1 MYRIKKYMQEY
12 ILRKYNVL
20 FLLASLSF
28 RSNYVSLLHM
38 YMYLMLHKWVDD
50 ISTISFLRRYLI
62 VRLYRYMYLVLDEGS
77 FSIFMILFC
86 LLLSTLLCI
95 LMYLSCAY
103 DSYMS
108 SLFSNYDIAL
118 VRATTRSL
126 RAICRIVFV
135 GKEVQTWTSWKE
147 VHVLIIRLHTW
158 RFEQS
163 FHYNRTS
170 RMTYKRVEVNIIK
183 AYSSKKKYRT
193 SLT

>member
-1 MYRIKKYMQEY
+1 
-12 ILRKYNVL
+12 
-20 FLLASLSF
+20 
-28 RSNYVSLLHM
+28 
-38 YMYLMLHKWVDD
+38 MLHKCVDD
-50 ISTISFLRRYLI
+50 ISTISFLRRYVI
-62 VRLYRYMYLVLDEGS
+62 GRLYGYMYLVLDEGS
-77 FSIFMILFC
+77 FSIFMILFWSF
-86 LLLSTLLCI
+86 LHYVI

-108 SLFSNYDIAL
+108 SLFSDYDIAL

-170 RMTYKRVEVNIIK
+170 RMTYKSIEPRWHNEFYECIATKISVIPNK
-183 AYSSKKKYRT
+183 
-193 SLT
+193 